1 MSNNGGAPRPL
12 DWALYFLTP
21 VFFSSNLIFGRGITG
36 EIGPYTTALIR
47 WAGAA
52 LIILPFVIADRRAA
66 LAFVRQNTGL
76 WLMLGFLGMGICGGV
91 VYWALTR
98 TTASNATLI
107 YTTSS
112 LFIILFQR
120 VFQGRQLSA
129 RELVGMAIAFL
140 GVAVIVLKGDLMAVL
155 HFRFNVGD
163 LGILV
168 AAVAFAIYS
177 MLLRHPATATVRPLS
192 MFGLLSLSG
201 ALLLLPPAIIEWM
214 AGAPRPDS
222 LDDWVK
228 LCGIILFASLAA
240 FYCFQ
245 HAVRVFGPAL
255 AGITLYLMP
264 PISIVMA
271 VMFLGERFEAYHAAG
286 IVLVMGGVILASAP
300 IPWRRRA

>member
-1 MSNNGGAPRPL
+1 MSNKGGAPRSL
-12 DWALYFLTP
+12 DWALFFLAP

-52 LIILPFVIADRRAA
+52 LIISPFVIADRKAA
-66 LAFVRQNTGL
+66 LAFIRHHTGL
-76 WLMLGFLGMGICGGV
+76 WLLLGFLGMGICGGV

-120 VFQGRQLSA
+120 VFQGRPLAA
-129 RELVGMAIAFL
+129 RELAGMAIAFA

-177 MLLRHPATATVRPLS
+177 MLLRHPATATVRPLA

-201 ALLLLPPAIIEWM
+201 ALLLLLPALIEWT

-222 LDDWVK
+222 LDDWIK
-228 LCGIILFASLAA
+228 LGGIILFASLAA

-271 VMFLGERFEAYHAAG
+271 VVFLGERFESYHAAG
-286 IVLVMGGVILASAP
+286 IVLVMGGLILASAP